1 VTPEIAARVAAF
13 EARKNAARTPV
24 AAATTATTIF
34 KPNTEV
40 LTMQLDKT
48 LTVRNDQLR
57 RHLDLPDYADEMT
70 IRAALRCAP
79 PFKEIQAAAASRRP
93 AVRAAAPAPRPAPL
107 LDVTNLRA
115 SSDAELR
122 SLAASPLATSDRAA
136 VLEELSHRQLMATAY
151 PGAAKSPDGRVRIH
165 HAA

>member
-1 VTPEIAARVAAF
+1 MKTRLLSPKAAATQA
-13 EARKNAARTPV
+13 PV
-24 AAATTATTIF
+24 AAATPATTIF

-57 RHLDLPDYADEMT
+57 RHLDLPDYADEAV

-79 PFKEIQAAAASRRP
+79 PFKEIQAAAAARRP
-93 AVRAAAPAPRPAPL
+93 AVRAAAPAPRPAPM
-107 LDVTNLRA
+107 LDATNLRA

-151 PGAAKSPDGRVRIH
+151 PGAAKASDGRVRVH
-165 HAA
+165 RAD